1 MKELSCVATIFTNE
15 IKEVFD
21 CFESE
26 GFSFQETKIL
36 NTLAIGDYIEL
47 SLINR
52 KIKRRLLFSYIPS
65 HDSRPESISV
75 FIENCAGDSF
85 SLDEY
90 LVFIKAPLET
100 AYSLVLANYEGG
112 VQERLSGCIVASK
125 KVIDRY
131 LLPVIHGNEW
141 QHVPVDWGDYK

>member
-1 MKELSCVATIFTNE
+1 MENISFVATVFTNE
-15 IKEVFD
+15 IKQIFD
-21 CFESE
+21 GFISE
-26 GFSFQETKIL
+26 GFSFQETKIT
-36 NTLAIGDYIEL
+36 NTSAIGDYVEL
-47 SLINR
+47 SLLNRNINR
-52 KIKRRLLFSYIPS
+52 KILFSYIPS
-65 HDSRPESISV
+65 HDSRPDTVSV

-100 AYSLVLANYEGG
+100 TASLILENYKGE
-112 VQERLSGCIVASK
+112 VQERIFGCIVASK

-141 QHVPVDWGDYK
+141 QHVPIDWGDYK